1 MSTAVLTGAWP
12 LPVATAALV
21 LSASVLAYFGTGLA
35 RNVDRLA
42 DRTGVG
48 EALAGA
54 VLLGGATSLA
64 GLAVTVVA
72 AASGE
77 ASLAVSNAVGGIAA
91 QTAFIVLLDLVYRRA
106 NLEHAAASV
115 ENLFN
120 SLLMLTLLATAI
132 VGVAAPPVTILG
144 VHPATLVLVLVY
156 GYGLR
161 ISRSVNEH
169 PMWRPLRTGDTET
182 DEPDEPPVGE
192 TMAGL
197 VVRFLGMAFTVAVSG
212 WMIGRAGLSMVE
224 ATDLSGTFVAV
235 VFTAVATSLPELVT
249 GMAAIRAGALTLAV
263 AGIIGG
269 NTFDILFIAV
279 ADGVYR
285 EGSIYAAVA
294 TSDLFVLA
302 WTMLMTGILG
312 AGLVRRQ
319 RGGIGFE
326 GMSILVVY
334 LAGLVIVH
342 QMS

>member
-1 MSTAVLTGAWP
+1 MP
-12 LPVATAALV
+12 LATATLV
-21 LSASVLAYFGTGLA
+21 LAAGVLAYFGTGLA

-42 DRTGVG
+42 DRTGLG

-72 AASGE
+72 AASGD
-77 ASLAVSNAVGGIAA
+77 ASLAVSNATGGIAA
-91 QTAFIVLLDLVYRRA
+91 QTAFIVLLDLAHPRA
-106 NLEHAAASV
+106 NLEHSAASV

-144 VHPATLVLVLVY
+144 VHPTTLVLVLVY

-161 ISRSVNEH
+161 ISRGVSEQ
-169 PMWRPLRTGDTET
+169 PMWRPRRTRDTER
-182 DEPDEPPVGE
+182 DEPDESPPGE
-192 TMAGL
+192 TLSGL
-197 VVRFLGMAFTVAVSG
+197 VARFAALAAVVAVSG
-212 WMIGRAGLSMVE
+212 FVIGRAGVSLVE
-224 ATDLSGTFVAV
+224 ATALSGTFVAV

-249 GMAAIRAGALTLAV
+249 GVAAVRVGAPTLAV

-269 NTFDILFIAV
+269 NTFDILFIAA

-294 TSDLFVLA
+294 ASDLFVLA

-312 AGLVRRQ
+312 AGLIRRQ

-326 GMSILVVY
+326 GISIL
-334 LAGLVIVH
+334 LAYVGGLAIVH